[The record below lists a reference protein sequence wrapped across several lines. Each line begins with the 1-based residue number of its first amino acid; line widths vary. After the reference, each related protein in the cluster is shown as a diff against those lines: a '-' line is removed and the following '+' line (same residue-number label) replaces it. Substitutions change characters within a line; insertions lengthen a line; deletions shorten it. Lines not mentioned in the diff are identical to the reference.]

1 MGWKLSVRTP
11 MAFLSC
17 YLSLGVINDDD
28 FERKCS
34 KSSRDEINS
43 VLVRQIHALVTTI
56 TLDHTFKKYPGSV
69 LAAAVLYSARKKL
82 KFSVVWPR
90 HLVNMTCCEAK
101 SLIELVDVIEDAY
114 ASSNISN
121 NTPLVL
127 SPSSSAAVC
136 DADKENKI
144 EILEGEVHLSGNS
157 EKLVSRASPT
167 SISNVDELQGGH
179 KKMSRDEEDHVLRIL
194 ASTTVSAK

>member
-17 YLSLGVINDDD
+17 YLSLGVTTDDD

-34 KSSRDEINS
+34 KSARDEINS
-43 VLVRQIHALVTTI
+43 VLVKQIHALVTTI

-82 KFSVVWPR
+82 NFSTIWPR
-90 HLVNMTCCEAK
+90 NLVHMTCCEAK
-101 SLIELVDVIEDAY
+101 SLMEVVDVIENAY
-114 ASSNISN
+114 VASN
-121 NTPLVL
+121 NANSTSHVL
-127 SPSSSAAVC
+127 SPSSSAAAS
-136 DADKENKI
+136 DDDKENKFDVV
-144 EILEGEVHLSGNS
+144 EGQVQLTDNAG
-157 EKLVSRASPT
+157 KLVSRASPT
-167 SISNVDELQGGH
+167 SISNVDEFQGGQAV
-179 KKMSRDEEDHVLRIL
+179 SSDEEDHMMRIL